1 MAKIINYLDKHG
13 LGTVLKLIK
22 KRTSDVYVIKGSGI
36 YADAGFLAFAAD
48 AKEAIATGASS
59 ITTAGLWQLQ
69 SGTWTQISDVQPG
82 WVYSII
88 NGFTTDTQFVEGAN
102 FKVADGTNIVVVN
115 EGTEAAPVLKWDL
128 LARTLDLDD
137 YQTKKLV
144 APLEVFENETPTTY
158 TDHTLLPA
166 SEPVATATI
175 TDLMVAI
182 MGVGAEEGDVYRAH
196 VAPNASDPTV
206 NDIVWVKLGNQLTV
220 EGALE
225 FLGSTCP
232 NTPITDAEIEAIFD
246 SI

>member
-1 MAKIINYLDKHG
+1 MKLPYLDKHG
-13 LGTVLKLIK
+13 LGTVLKLLK
-22 KRTSDVYVIKGSGI
+22 KRTSDVYIIKGSGI
-36 YADAGFLAFAAD
+36 YADTAFLALTPAE
-48 AKEAIATGASS
+48 KEAIATGASS

-69 SGTWTQISDVQPG
+69 SGAWTQISDVQPG
-82 WVYSII
+82 WVYSIKNNFI
-88 NGFTTDTQFVEGAN
+88 TDAQFVEGAN

-128 LARTLDLDD
+128 LARTLDLDE
-137 YQTKKLV
+137 YQTKELV

-182 MGVGAEEGDVYRAH
+182 MGAGAEEGDVYRAH
-196 VAPNASDPTV
+196 VAPNASDPTI

-225 FLGSTCP
+225 FLGNTCP